1 MKKTVLYDEHIKLGA
16 KMVEYAG
23 YWMPVEYQGITA
35 EHLAVRNAC
44 GVFDVSHM
52 GEILIRGKDA
62 KKFVNYLV
70 TSEVPKTPKK
80 MAYGM
85 LLYEHGGIVDD
96 LMVYFRSDEDIMLV
110 VNASNKD
117 KDYEWIK
124 SHQAGYDVEIIDAS
138 DETSLLAV
146 QGPSAAIIIAN
157 YTTYDLDTLRMF
169 NFDDIDLLDLPFIV
183 SRSGYTGEDGFE
195 IYGSHDAIL
204 TLFKN

>member
-138 DETSLLAV
+138 DETS
-146 QGPSAAIIIAN
+146 
-157 YTTYDLDTLRMF
+157 Y
-169 NFDDIDLLDLPFIV
+169 
-183 SRSGYTGEDGFE
+183 
-195 IYGSHDAIL
+195 
-204 TLFKN
+204 